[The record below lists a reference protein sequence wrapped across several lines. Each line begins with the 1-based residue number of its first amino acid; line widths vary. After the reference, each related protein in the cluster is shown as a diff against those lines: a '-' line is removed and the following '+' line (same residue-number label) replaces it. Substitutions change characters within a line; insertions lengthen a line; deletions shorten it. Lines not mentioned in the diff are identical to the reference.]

1 MSTKPEIAIIVA
13 RAHNGVI
20 GRKNTLPW
28 RLRDDLRQFKQR
40 TLGCPVI
47 MGRKTWESLGR
58 PLPGRHN
65 VVVSR
70 QPDYRAAG
78 ATVTPSLE
86 AAIAACGDA
95 ARVFILGGAQI
106 YAQVLALTDV
116 LWITEVE
123 ADIDGDAYFPP
134 LPPGVFVEA
143 KREHFNADANN
154 EFAFDIVEYRRTT
167 S

>member
-13 RAHNGVI
+13 RARNGVI
-20 GRKNTLPW
+20 GRENALPW

-70 QPDYRAAG
+70 QPDYCAAG

-95 ARVFILGGAQI
+95 GRVFILGGAQI
-106 YAQVLALTDV
+106 YAQALALTDV

-123 ADIDGDAYFPP
+123 ADIDGDAHFPP
-134 LPPGVFVEA
+134 LPPGLFAEA

-154 EFAFDIVEYRRTT
+154 EFAFDIVEYRRTAN
-167 S
+167 